1 MAIGFM
7 ANKLG
12 ENLARYMPFLQPVL
26 IIGLKNIEEYQV
38 IDHMSPM
45 HVMSSYV
52 MCYTMLWYAMLCD
65 ITLCHIIL
73 RCVMLR

>member
-7 ANKLG
+7 ASKLG

-45 HVMSSYV
+45 
-52 MCYTMLWYAMLCD
+52 
-65 ITLCHIIL
+65 
-73 RCVMLR
+73 RVMLRHAMFCDVKYFFLLCYVI